1 MAGSHRP
8 PKAGAHPPT
17 PAWMRIALGCAVV
30 AIAVVAI
37 VGMWALRPTGDGRPV
52 QRASSVPGVEYLS
65 GTVTAIRP
73 LDCDEFGSPESLTA
87 KAPTSADCGR
97 STVRITGGAENG
109 STVTV
114 DLPPDAVR
122 AGVGTHL
129 VLLKVPG
136 EGEGSPYTYYDM
148 ERGKPLTLLAIAFGL
163 TVVAVARWRGL
174 RSLLGLAFA
183 ALVVVKYL
191 LPALLEG
198 HSPVALGLVCSAA
211 IMIVVLYLAHGVS
224 ARTTTALLGT
234 FAGLAITAGVG
245 TLAVAQA
252 RLTGV
257 SSEDNAALQ
266 QVAQQIDLR
275 NLLTCGIILAG
286 LGILNDVTITQSSAV
301 WELYEAAPD
310 ISPLRL
316 YRQAMRIGRDHI
328 ASTVYTVVFAYA
340 GAALPVLLL
349 ISLVDQPLARILT
362 SSDISEEIVRT
373 MAGGIGLVLAVPV
386 TTALATLV
394 VRSLQL
400 SGTRAATPTLA
411 DGPRVAR
418 DEPVAR

>member
-1 MAGSHRP
+1 VYGE
-8 PKAGAHPPT
+8 
-17 PAWMRIALGCAVV
+17 PA
-30 AIAVVAI
+30 
-37 VGMWALRPTGDGRPV
+37 P
-52 QRASSVPGVEYLS
+52 
-65 GTVTAIRP
+65 
-73 LDCDEFGSPESLTA
+73 
-87 KAPTSADCGR
+87 
-97 STVRITGGAENG
+97 
-109 STVTV
+109 
-114 DLPPDAVR
+114 
-122 AGVGTHL
+122 
-129 VLLKVPG
+129 
-136 EGEGSPYTYYDM
+136 SPYTYYDM
-148 ERGKPLTLLAIAFGL
+148 QRGRPLALLALAFAV
-163 TVVAVARWRGL
+163 TVVVVARWRGL
-174 RSLLGLAFA
+174 RSLAGLAVA
-183 ALVVVKYL
+183 GAVVVEYL
-191 LPALLEG
+191 MPALLEG
-198 HSPVALGLVCSAA
+198 RSPVAVGLVSSAA

-245 TLAVAQA
+245 TLAVMQA

-301 WELYEAAPD
+301 WELYEAAPG
-310 ISPLRL
+310 IPPLQL

-349 ISLVDQPLARILT
+349 ISLVDQPVARILT

-394 VRSLQL
+394 VRSLQRG
-400 SGTRAATPTLA
+400 SSSEPGARTPANLL
-411 DGPRVAR
+411 PR
-418 DEPVAR
+418 